1 MLFIL
6 AFHTGKT
13 YNSSIMQTPES
24 DPHFSA
30 PTKALV
36 LLSIV
41 LVFVGWML
49 TTPPG
54 FSNKADAIGYAVCHR
69 ISERSFHIGD
79 YQLPLCARCSGM
91 YLGAMLGLAFQAII
105 SKRRSGMP
113 PWRVIVPL
121 AILVLFFGV
130 DGINSYLYLIKQTYP
145 GALPNIANLYIPN
158 NALRLL
164 TGSGMGLAISAAM
177 FPAFN
182 QTIWKEQDFNPA
194 MAGLK
199 DFLMLLVITMVFDML
214 VLTEN
219 PFVLVPLAII
229 TTAGVLVLL
238 TMIYSILLLMLFRI
252 ENRFDKLSQIWLA
265 LVAGLTLGILQ
276 IALIDALRFWMTGT
290 WGGFPLG

>member
-1 MLFIL
+1 
-6 AFHTGKT
+6 
-13 YNSSIMQTPES
+13 MQTPQTINR
-24 DPHFSA
+24 FSV
-30 PTKALV
+30 PTKILV

-54 FSNKADAIGYAVCHR
+54 FFEKADAIGYAVCHR

-91 YLGAMLGLAFQAII
+91 YLGAMLGLSFQAII

-113 PWRVIVPL
+113 PWRVIIPL
-121 AILVLFFGV
+121 AFLVLVFGL
-130 DGINSYLYLIKQTYP
+130 DGSNSYLYLIKQTYP
-145 GALPNIANLYIPN
+145 GAFANIPNLYIPN
-158 NALRLL
+158 NILRLL

-182 QTIWKEQDFNPA
+182 QTIWREQDFKPA
-194 MAGLK
+194 MAGMK
-199 DFLMLLVITMVFDML
+199 DFLMLLVITLIIDLL
-214 VLTEN
+214 VITEN
-219 PFVLVPLAII
+219 AFILVPLALIS
-229 TTAGVLVLL
+229 TAGVLVLL
-238 TMIYSILLLMLFRI
+238 TMIYCILWLMLFRQ
-252 ENRFDKLSQIWLA
+252 ENNFDKISQIWLA

-290 WGGFPLG
+290 WGAFPLG